1 MTALDTKALD
11 TRPRTIR
18 GTTRV
23 KVIGGILMAVGAV
36 VVVFPYYWL
45 VVMATNT
52 TSDIFTSPPKF
63 TFGPLLFDNIAQ
75 VLSRIDFFGS
85 LLNTFIV
92 AVATTVLVLFF
103 DSLAAFAFAKYR
115 FPGRNALFGVLLATF
130 VVPTQLAAIPQFSIM
145 AGIGWVGDL
154 KALIVPAAANAFG
167 IFWMRQYCASAMPDE
182 LLEAAR
188 MDGCGFFR
196 TYWSIALPILRPALA
211 FLGIF
216 TFMSAWNDYF
226 WPLIVMVD
234 SRNVTLQVALSQLN
248 GLYGTDY
255 SLVMAGTL
263 LAILPLLVVFLIGAR
278 HFIKNI
284 AAGAVKG

>member
-1 MTALDTKALD
+1 MTPSL
-11 TRPRTIR
+11 
-18 GTTRV
+18 RV
-23 KVIGGILMAVGAV
+23 KLLGGGLLAVGAV
-36 VVVFPYYWL
+36 ITLFPYYWL
-45 VVMATNT
+45 AVMATNT
-52 TSDIFTSPPKF
+52 TSDIFTTPPKL
-63 TFGPLLFDNIAQ
+63 TFGSHLFDNVAE
-75 VLSRIDFFGS
+75 VFASIDFFGS
-85 LLNTFIV
+85 LLNTVVV

-103 DSLAAFAFAKYR
+103 DSLAAFTFAKYR
-115 FPGRNALFGVLLATF
+115 FPGRDVLFGILLATF

-145 AGIGWVGDL
+145 ATLGWVGDL
-154 KALIVPAAANAFG
+154 KALIIPAAANAFG
-167 IFWMRQYCASAMPDE
+167 IFWMRQYCASALPDE

-196 TYWSIALPILRPALA
+196 TYWTVALPVLRPALA

-216 TFMSAWNDYF
+216 TFISAWNDYL

-234 SRNVTLQVALSQLN
+234 SRNLTLQVALNQLN
-248 GLYGTDY
+248 GVYGTDY

-263 LAILPLLVVFLIGAR
+263 LAILPLLVVFLIGSR